1 MAVVTSTGFLTAK
14 GTLVSSIMYPPP
26 ADYKFERDSY
36 KFIGFLASLASIG
49 FIYSMV
55 TKVNVFLKKHAWNMI
70 SEVGEP
76 IT

>member
-1 MAVVTSTGFLTAK
+1 MAVVTATGFLTAK

-55 TKVNVFLKKHAWNMI
+55 TKVN
-70 SEVGEP
+70 SY
-76 IT
+76 

>member
-55 TKVNVFLKKHAWNMI
+55 TKVNVFLKKHA
-70 SEVGEP
+70 
-76 IT
+76 